1 MKKLG
6 ESFCLLL
13 LLSACGAS
21 SEVVSSTINTTT
33 VLPVKIT
40 TTTTTTFAPT
50 TTSPSPLSAN
60 SDGIDLVDFEKEI
73 EEGIVEIL
81 TERGLDKEE
90 AEKFAHEKL
99 QEGVDPQVVNDMI
112 LIFEDWMEN
121 YPLHPVLGRVWTEE
135 NAQCVI
141 FEMMRKGGVYQTSE
155 VIKFAARGGM
165 SEKDARFLVQPVSE
179 CVDLYVLVKADMNL
193 DNLENVDCIMEGVTE
208 EQIVEWYVADLS
220 ADSLSFFDLYANDV
234 NLSCSS
240 VSPTTTVS
248 TTTVAPTTTT
258 AVSTTTMTP
267 TTTTSEVGNENWVE
281 ELLSLLVL
289 DNASAP
295 VDYDRDDWGS
305 GWSDD
310 DGDCINTR
318 HEVLLLE
325 SLSATSL
332 SSSGCSVSDGEW
344 YAAFTGT
351 YVTNPSSLDI
361 DHFVPLANA
370 HDSGGWAW
378 SSATKESYYNDL
390 VDPQHLIAV
399 TASANRSKGSR
410 GPEDWKPSDSSYWCQ
425 YANSWADIKI
435 RWTLTVTS
443 AEFSTLQSMLD
454 TCEGQPIGIY
464 VPPASISTATT
475 TTTVPTATTS
485 GVPNDPGNSKNCSDF
500 STYAEAKTWFDIYFP
515 HYGDV
520 ARLDGDGDGEPCESL
535 PGGP

>member
-1 MKKLG
+1 
-6 ESFCLLL
+6 
-13 LLSACGAS
+13 
-21 SEVVSSTINTTT
+21 
-33 VLPVKIT
+33 
-40 TTTTTTFAPT
+40 
-50 TTSPSPLSAN
+50 
-60 SDGIDLVDFEKEI
+60 
-73 EEGIVEIL
+73 
-81 TERGLDKEE
+81 
-90 AEKFAHEKL
+90 
-99 QEGVDPQVVNDMI
+99 
-112 LIFEDWMEN
+112 
-121 YPLHPVLGRVWTEE
+121 
-135 NAQCVI
+135 
-141 FEMMRKGGVYQTSE
+141 
-155 VIKFAARGGM
+155 
-165 SEKDARFLVQPVSE
+165 
-179 CVDLYVLVKADMNL
+179 
-193 DNLENVDCIMEGVTE
+193 
-208 EQIVEWYVADLS
+208 
-220 ADSLSFFDLYANDV
+220 
-234 NLSCSS
+234 
-240 VSPTTTVS
+240 
-248 TTTVAPTTTT
+248 
-258 AVSTTTMTP
+258 
-267 TTTTSEVGNENWVE
+267 VGNTNWIE
-281 ELLSLLVL
+281 ELLSLLVV
-289 DNASAP
+289 DNALAP

-378 SSATKESYYNDL
+378 SSATKKSYYNDL

-410 GPEDWKPSDSSYWCQ
+410 GPEEWKPSDSSYWCQ
-425 YANSWADIKI
+425 YAYSWADIKI

-443 AEFSTLQSMLD
+443 PEFTALQSMLG
-454 TCEGQPIGIY
+454 TCEGQPTGIY

-475 TTTVPTATTS
+475 TTTTLVQNPGDTKNCSDFSSYLEAKTWFDTYFADYGDVARLDGDSDGEPCESLPGGPTTTTTTTIVPTTTS
-485 GVPNDPGNSKNCSDF
+485 GVPNNPGNSKNCSDF

-520 ARLDGDGDGEPCESL
+520 ARLDGDNDGEPCESL